1 MGGELGELPCHHIF
15 CFDCIHKWSK
25 KDTVCPLCRVKFNF
39 IDKNTTDPL
48 NKEKP
53 KQCRVPIRRKPP
65 NRRVRFFLPADE
77 MEAENRRIR
86 MQIRQQMITDLR
98 NERVTMNRFY
108 FQSELIS
115 PCPGYQ
121 SNHSPTS
128 ITTPQA
134 SSVDQNDDSHFFAEA
149 LDILRRGSNDAEQ
162 PSRSIENPHQTDE
175 SWIDQLIENL

>member
-1 MGGELGELPCHHIF
+1 
-15 CFDCIHKWSK
+15 
-25 KDTVCPLCRVKFNF
+25 
-39 IDKNTTDPL
+39 
-48 NKEKP
+48 
-53 KQCRVPIRRKPP
+53 
-65 NRRVRFFLPADE
+65 
-77 MEAENRRIR
+77 
-86 MQIRQQMITDLR
+86 MQIRQQMISDLR

-108 FQSELIS
+108 FQSEFVS

-128 ITTPQA
+128 ITAQQA

-162 PSRSIENPHQTDE
+162 PSRSIENEHQTDE